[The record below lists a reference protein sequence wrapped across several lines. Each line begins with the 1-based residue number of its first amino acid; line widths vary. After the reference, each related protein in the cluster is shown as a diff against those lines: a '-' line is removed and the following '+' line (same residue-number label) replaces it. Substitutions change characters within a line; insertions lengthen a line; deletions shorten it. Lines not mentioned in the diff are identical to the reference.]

1 MMHAYSIF
9 ATITKSE
16 KKNRLIVSVYFKNS
30 QLRLMDHFNLLYQ
43 EYFSLKIWVVNRVR
57 RLKIFCQLLEPAS
70 LGSSDIFKLLIVSG
84 SKHFFTIVGFET
96 KTMKLRD
103 WTIVF

>member
-43 EYFSLKIWVVNRVR
+43 EYFSLKIWVNTT
-57 RLKIFCQLLEPAS
+57 PS
-70 LGSSDIFKLLIVSG
+70 
-84 SKHFFTIVGFET
+84 
-96 KTMKLRD
+96 
-103 WTIVF
+103 